1 MHLFARAC
9 GSSFSPTPWRHR
21 GTSTSHQSHVT
32 RHAFFC
38 FQQLTNCPICNSCA
52 LIMLQQWGG
61 YPPRSSYLTTS
72 FFLYFAI
79 LFGGILQVGGS
90 TTARCYAEARRAL
103 RPSHRG

>member
-52 LIMLQQWGG
+52 LIMLLQWVGV
-61 YPPRSSYLTTS
+61 PPDKFLPHYVLISLLRYSVRRNSSSRRFDNRSLLCRS
-72 FFLYFAI
+72 
-79 LFGGILQVGGS
+79 
-90 TTARCYAEARRAL
+90 
-103 RPSHRG
+103 